1 MKSTNAR
8 TFSQRKR
15 TRNSGIGFGTD
26 RENGAIKQSFFGCA
40 AEKAAIWQ
48 GAIWQG
54 AIWQGMT
61 PLPSTDIPI

>member
-54 AIWQGMT
+54 MM